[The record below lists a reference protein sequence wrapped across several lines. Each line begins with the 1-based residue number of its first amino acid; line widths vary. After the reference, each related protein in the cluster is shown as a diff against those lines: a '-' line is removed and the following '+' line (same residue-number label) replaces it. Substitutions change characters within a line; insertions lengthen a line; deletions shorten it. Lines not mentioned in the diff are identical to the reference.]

1 MLTVLRMETI
11 SVGVLGGSGV
21 YSLDRLRNAQELDIV
36 TPFGAPSDRLV
47 VGECEGVRAAF
58 LPRHG
63 RGHRLTPSE
72 IPYRANVW
80 ALRSLGVQRLLSLS
94 AVGSLCEEYAP
105 GDFVLADQFV
115 DRTFRRET
123 TFFGGGAVVHVP
135 LAHPVC
141 PEMMRVVRD
150 AAPGLPMKVHSG
162 GSYVCIEGPQFS
174 TLAESEIHRGW
185 GCKLVGMTN
194 ATEARLAREA
204 GMSYGCIA
212 MVTDFDCWHPRH
224 GDVDVAKILE
234 VAGRNARNARDLVQ
248 RALPPLAALGP
259 SPWRGI
265 ARAGLLTAP
274 EMIPPATRARL
285 GLLLDLES

>member
-1 MLTVLRMETI
+1 MAAI

-21 YSLDRLRNAQELDIV
+21 YDLDRLRETRELEIE
-36 TPFGAPSDRLV
+36 TPFGQPSDRVV
-47 VGECEGVRAAF
+47 VGEWEGVRAAF

-72 IPYRANVW
+72 VPYRANVW
-80 ALRSLGVQRLLSLS
+80 AMRSLGVHRLVSVS

-123 TFFGGGAVVHVP
+123 SFFGGGAVVHVP

-141 PEMMRVVRD
+141 PDMARVVLES
-150 AAPGLPMKVHSG
+150 APGLPMKVHAG
-162 GSYVCIEGPQFS
+162 GAYVCIEGPQFS
-174 TLAESEIHRGW
+174 TLAESQIHRGW
-185 GCKLVGMTN
+185 GAKLVGMTN
-194 ATEARLAREA
+194 ATEAKLAREA
-204 GMSYGCIA
+204 GMSYCCIA

-234 VAGRNARNARDLVQ
+234 VAGRNARNVRDLLQ
-248 RALPPLAALGP
+248 RALRPLAALGP

-265 ARAGLLTAP
+265 ARGGLLTAP
-274 EMIPPATRARL
+274 EKIGPEARARL
-285 GLLLDLES
+285 ALLLDLPA

>member
-1 MLTVLRMETI
+1 MEAI

-21 YSLDRLRNAQELDIV
+21 YDLDRLRNTRELEIE

-47 VGECEGVRAAF
+47 VGEYEGVRAAF

-80 ALRSLGVQRLLSLS
+80 AMRSLGVHRLLSAS

-135 LAHPVC
+135 LAHPTC
-141 PEMMRVVRD
+141 PEMARVVRE
-150 AAPGLPMKVHSG
+150 AAPGLPMKIHTG
-162 GSYVCIEGPQFS
+162 GAYVCIEGPQFS
-174 TLAESEIHRGW
+174 TLAESQIHRGW
-185 GCKLVGMTN
+185 GAKLVGMTN

-204 GMSYGCIA
+204 GMSYCCIA
-212 MVTDFDCWHPRH
+212 MVTDFDCWHPQH

-234 VAGRNARNARDLVQ
+234 MAGRNARNARDLVL
-248 RALPPLAALGP
+248 RSLRPLAALGP

-274 EMIPPATRARL
+274 DKISPAAHERL
-285 GLLLDLES
+285 GLILDLPA